1 MRNPACSLGNTPSR
15 HCPLSHAVR
24 EHTRGRHGTAASS
37 KGDVTKMR
45 GGAGGAR
52 ASQRRSSSLRMS
64 AFDLC
69 RYLPLHELNS
79 SSTPQAVQ
87 PVP

>member
-24 EHTRGRHGTAASS
+24 EHTRGRHGAAASS

-52 ASQRRSSSLRMS
+52 ASQRPDIAATSENVRFR
-64 AFDLC
+64 
-69 RYLPLHELNS
+69 R
-79 SSTPQAVQ
+79 
-87 PVP
+87 